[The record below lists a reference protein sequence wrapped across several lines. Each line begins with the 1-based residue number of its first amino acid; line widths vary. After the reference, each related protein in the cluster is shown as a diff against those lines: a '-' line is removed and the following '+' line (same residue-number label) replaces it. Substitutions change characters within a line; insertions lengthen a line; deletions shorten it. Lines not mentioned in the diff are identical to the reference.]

1 MNKSIATASNM
12 DAELKKLVVDLNIIY
27 KPDQFLRHEKRYNE
41 LKQKYRADKQLLG
54 SMMSQ
59 LQNSAF
65 VPFYNKR
72 KNNLYDESAHGRTST
87 TAILTK
93 QYNKDV
99 RIMRKNEEMLNKYE
113 LTLRKAQLNDE
124 TALRE
129 LES

>member
-1 MNKSIATASNM
+1 MNKIIATASNM
-12 DAELKKLVVDLNIIY
+12 DAELKKLVVELNIIY
-27 KPDQFLRHEKRYNE
+27 KPDQFLRHEKRFNE

-65 VPFYNKR
+65 VPFYNNR
-72 KNNLYDESAHGRTST
+72 RSNNSYDESMQGRTST

-99 RIMRKNEEMLNKYE
+99 RIMRKNE
-113 LTLRKAQLNDE
+113 
-124 TALRE
+124 
-129 LES
+129 

>member
-1 MNKSIATASNM
+1 
-12 DAELKKLVVDLNIIY
+12 
-27 KPDQFLRHEKRYNE
+27 
-41 LKQKYRADKQLLG
+41 
-54 SMMSQ
+54 MSQ

-65 VPFYNKR
+65 VPFYNNR

-113 LTLRKAQLNDE
+113 LTLRKA
-124 TALRE
+124 
-129 LES
+129 